1 MNESTDLPSDFNCEV
16 RLFPLPDL
24 VLFPSSILPLH
35 IFEARYRE
43 MTREALAEDQLIT
56 MATQMDTEGEND
68 KPSGVAK
75 GVCIGRI
82 IAHEKLVNGRYHLA
96 LAGLQRA
103 LISHEIDTSAPFRR
117 AIVHLVEEEDEGHS
131 KEARALVTE
140 LARSIASAP
149 PPLANPLI
157 EKLEFDNISLAT
169 FTDVVAFHLPLTTDV
184 KLQLLVD
191 GNPHSRAHTLL
202 EHLAGTPPEGEHP
215 FPPDFSVN

>member
-1 MNESTDLPSDFNCEV
+1 MSDSRKLPPDFNGEV

-24 VLFPSSILPLH
+24 VLFPSSVLPLH

-43 MTREALAEDQLIT
+43 MTREALEEDQLIT
-56 MATQMDTEGEND
+56 MATQRSTEGENE
-68 KPSGVAK
+68 KPPEVAK

-82 IAHEKLVNGRYHLA
+82 VAHEKLVNGRYHLV

-117 AIVHLVEEEDEGHS
+117 AIVQLVEEDQERAG
-131 KEARALVTE
+131 EARALVAE
-140 LARSIASAP
+140 LARRIAPALPSARP
-149 PPLANPLI
+149 FI
-157 EKLEFDNISLAT
+157 EKLQFDNVSLTT
-169 FTDVVAFHLPLTTDV
+169 FTDVVAFHLPLATEL

-191 GNPHSRAHTLL
+191 GNPHSRAQTLL
-202 EHLAGTPPEGEHP
+202 ENFAGTSTEGKHP